1 MLPVSTKLQ
10 MSTKT
15 NFHLYFEAQDTCQIK
30 IKHVKFKEHEFLLS
44 QGANEISLDSFTSW
58 TLPCRLIVT
67 NLSDKPIAL
76 HDLRYSIPTYINLK
90 LPVIINSEND
100 SSPVPFRQISIL
112 PNSEVS
118 IRFYCKI
125 VNINKTRS

>member
-1 MLPVSTKLQ
+1 

-15 NFHLYFEAQDTCQIK
+15 NFHLYLVAQDTCQIK
-30 IKHVKFKEHEFLLS
+30 VKHVKFKEHEFSLT
-44 QGANEISLDSFTSW
+44 QGVNEISFESFTSW
-58 TLPCRLIVT
+58 SLPCRFIVT
-67 NLSDKPIAL
+67 SLSDKLINL
-76 HDLRYSIPTYINLK
+76 CDLKYSIPTYDNLK
-90 LPVIINSEND
+90 FPIVVESEND
-100 SSPVPFRQISIL
+100 SSPVPFRQISIV

>member
-1 MLPVSTKLQ
+1 

-15 NFHLYFEAQDTCQIK
+15 NFHLYLVAQDTCQIK
-30 IKHVKFKEHEFLLS
+30 VKHVKFKEHEFSLT
-44 QGANEISLDSFTSW
+44 QGVNEISFESFTSW
-58 TLPCRLIVT
+58 SLPCRFIVT
-67 NLSDKPIAL
+67 SLSDKLINL
-76 HDLRYSIPTYINLK
+76 CDLKYSIPTYDNLK
-90 LPVIINSEND
+90 FPIVVESEND
-100 SSPVPFRQISIL
+100 SSPVPFRQTSIL